1 MESGNDDECNEI
13 LSSEDLIDPDL
24 ENEEEEARQEY
35 EQKGNVIQRILRH
48 VGLPTD
54 APEPRPVR
62 PPPCPVDLI
71 EDQSQDAREFD
82 AAW

>member
-35 EQKGNVIQRILRH
+35 EQKGNKPRLILVNPANH
-48 VGLPTD
+48 DTGANSPSDD
-54 APEPRPVR
+54 ALDWP
-62 PPPCPVDLI
+62 D
-71 EDQSQDAREFD
+71 F
-82 AAW
+82 